1 MKQSTFPRMLAVV
14 AGLALAAGTALAQG
28 YPTKP
33 VNLMV
38 PYPAGG
44 PSDAIARI
52 MNTPLGKELG
62 QQVLVENLGGV
73 SGALGAQKVL
83 AAPADGLYVFQGS
96 PNEVILAPLAN
107 AAVKLRTEDFRL
119 VHPVADAV
127 MVFVTRKDLP
137 VNSVDELIALARKSS
152 DRPLTYGSVGIGS
165 LYHLILENVQT
176 STGVKLAH
184 VPYKGNAPLLQDL
197 GGGQVD
203 FAVLVYSAAMGAL
216 AEQGRI
222 KVIGQLGAQRSDL
235 LKNVPTAGEG
245 QALKGFA
252 YKIWTGFMVP
262 KSTPEDVV
270 VRLHGAIG
278 KALQDPGVRSR
289 RHGRAAHAGVQ
300 HLCPCEP
307 APRQDARLRPRWP
320 HGHAAGGGAALCEA
334 PQFRRHRVPD
344 LPASGR
350 GRRRRARDDRG
361 RPVGAISHAGACS
374 ACTTGRARAAVD
386 YGRAMPCW

>member
-137 VNSVDELIALARKSS
+137 VSSVDELIALARKSS

-165 LYHLILENVQT
+165 LYHLILENVQA

-203 FAVLVYSAAMGAL
+203 FAVLVYSAGMGAL

-262 KSTPEDVV
+262 RSTPEDVV

-278 KALQDPGVRSR
+278 KALQDPGVRSQLAAQTQHPSAPMTLAESAR
-289 RHGRAAHAGVQ
+289 FFESETARYRAIA
-300 HLCPCEP
+300 
-307 APRQDARLRPRWP
+307 RQINLQ
-320 HGHAAGGGAALCEA
+320 
-334 PQFRRHRVPD
+334 PQ
-344 LPASGR
+344 
-350 GRRRRARDDRG
+350 
-361 RPVGAISHAGACS
+361 
-374 ACTTGRARAAVD
+374 
-386 YGRAMPCW
+386 

>member
-1 MKQSTFPRMLAVV
+1 MSKLTFPWS
-14 AGLALAAGTALAQG
+14 LALAAGLVLGAGTAVAQG
-28 YPTKP
+28 YPAKT

-52 MNTPLGKELG
+52 FNNPLGKELG

-73 SGALGAQKVL
+73 SGALAAQKVL
-83 AAPADGLYVFQGS
+83 AAPADGHYIFQGS
-96 PNEVILAPLAN
+96 PNEVILSPLAN
-107 AAVKLRTEDFRL
+107 AAVKLKTEDFRL

-137 VNSVDELIALARKSS
+137 VHSVDELIALARKSA

-165 LYHLILENVQT
+165 LYHLILENVQA

-184 VPYKGNAPLLQDL
+184 VPYKGNAPLLQDI

-216 AEQGRI
+216 ADQGRL
-222 KVIGQLGAQRSDL
+222 KVIGQLGAQRSEL
-235 LKNVPTAGEG
+235 LKNVPTASEG
-245 QALKGFA
+245 QALKNFS

-270 VRLHGAIG
+270 VRLHAAIG
-278 KALQDPGVRSR
+278 KTLRDPAVQSQLAAQTQLASAPMTLAESARFFEAESAR
-289 RHGRAAHAGVQ
+289 YRAIA
-300 HLCPCEP
+300 
-307 APRQDARLRPRWP
+307 RQINL
-320 HGHAAGGGAALCEA
+320 L
-334 PQFRRHRVPD
+334 PQ
-344 LPASGR
+344 
-350 GRRRRARDDRG
+350 
-361 RPVGAISHAGACS
+361 
-374 ACTTGRARAAVD
+374 
-386 YGRAMPCW
+386 

>member
-1 MKQSTFPRMLAVV
+1 MSFLKLSRLLATA
-14 AGLALAAGTALAQG
+14 AGLSFAAGVALAQSW
-28 YPTKP
+28 PVKP

-52 MNTPLGKELG
+52 FNAPLGKELG

-73 SGALGAQKVL
+73 SGALAAQKVL
-83 AAPADGLYVFQGS
+83 AAPVDGQYVFQGS

-107 AAVKLRTEDFRL
+107 AAVKLKAEDFRL

-137 VNSVDELIALARKSS
+137 VSNVDELIALAKKSA

-165 LYHLILENVQT
+165 LYHLILEQVQ
-176 STGVKLAH
+176 SQTGVKLAH
-184 VPYKGNAPLLQDL
+184 VPYKGNAPLLQDI

-216 AEQGRI
+216 AEQGRL

-235 LKNVPTAGEG
+235 LKNVPTAAES
-245 QALKGFA
+245 QSLKGFN

-262 KSTPEDVV
+262 KNTPEDVV
-270 VRLHGAIG
+270 VRLHAAIG
-278 KALQDPGVRSR
+278 KTLQDPAVRTQLAAQTQHPSAPMTLAESTKFFEAETAR
-289 RHGRAAHAGVQ
+289 YRAIAKQ
-300 HLCPCEP
+300 INL
-307 APRQDARLRPRWP
+307 Q
-320 HGHAAGGGAALCEA
+320 
-334 PQFRRHRVPD
+334 PQ
-344 LPASGR
+344 
-350 GRRRRARDDRG
+350 
-361 RPVGAISHAGACS
+361 
-374 ACTTGRARAAVD
+374 
-386 YGRAMPCW
+386 